1 MEDLNTI
8 KTTIEV
14 SSLYTTVVG
23 GIIVIVAVTIGASLS
38 KAFRVLIHKGY
49 YNFISIFKKDPYE
62 VSNLRKHTTICHN
75 GHIIVLHDF
84 TLKINKKTSDKF
96 SRMFDVSDA
105 SDKCKL
111 PNLKKMIET
120 KKDRRFLDY
129 GFWYHSNPENIFEE
143 VKETDPSSNNYKHR
157 KFYFKFN
164 KKNLKTLSTNKIKL
178 MYGYSVKYGQPLTNG
193 YFDKTLIN
201 EEKEPVIISG
211 FRVLYKM
218 DSLEYIFSFEDVVK
232 IKKEEISVF
241 YYPDGIDN
249 EYSKKELRFD
259 QKDDLYYNKFV
270 VNVSKPKINS
280 LILIRVPVEPKSS
293 N

>member
-1 MEDLNTI
+1 MENLNTL
-8 KTTIEV
+8 KVVIEE
-14 SSLYTTVVG
+14 SSLYTTIVG
-23 GIIVIVAVTIGASLS
+23 GVFVIIVVTIGAYLS
-38 KAFRVLIHKGY
+38 KAFRLIILKSY

-111 PNLKKMIET
+111 PNLKKMMET

-164 KKNLKTLSTNKIKL
+164 KNNLKTLSTNKIKL
-178 MYGYSVKYGQPLTNG
+178 MYGYSIKYGQPITNG
-193 YFDKTLIN
+193 YFDKTLIT
-201 EEKEPVIISG
+201 EEKTPIITSG
-211 FRVLYKM
+211 FKVLYKM
-218 DSLEYIFSFEDVVK
+218 DVLEYIFSFEDIVK
-232 IKKEEISVF
+232 IKKEEIKVL

-249 EYSKKELRFD
+249 EYSKEELKFD

-270 VNVSKPKINS
+270 VNISSPKINS
-280 LILIRVPVEPKSS
+280 LILIKVPIESKNS